1 MCGEHLKNFQFPIF
15 YVFATHRKGSEALL
29 CVDLNAFFL
38 HTSPQKE
45 NGQEDIETF
54 LENRERNKSS
64 NLP

>member
-1 MCGEHLKNFQFPIF
+1 MCGEHLKNVQFPIF
-15 YVFATHRKGSEALL
+15 YVIATHMKWSEALL
-29 CVDLNAFFL
+29 CVDLNAFL

-64 NLP
+64 N